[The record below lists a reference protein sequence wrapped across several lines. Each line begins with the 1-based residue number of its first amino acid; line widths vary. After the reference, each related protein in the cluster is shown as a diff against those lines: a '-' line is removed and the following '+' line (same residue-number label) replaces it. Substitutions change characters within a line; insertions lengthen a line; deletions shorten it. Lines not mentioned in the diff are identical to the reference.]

1 MRILPRKAFLF
12 EVGLDSYQCIP
23 GMIQDCPDKFRNSAM
38 YKLAAAEGSIEVID
52 SRAALIK
59 AENDVDEGKPKAK
72 AEDDTDKPKAEGD
85 TDKPKGRKTG
95 DAK

>member
-59 AENDVDEGKPKAK
+59 AENDVDEGKPKAN
-72 AEDDTDKPKAEGD
+72 AAGE